1 LKHSKI
7 DLLKMDIE
15 GAEYS
20 VLKDMESVNI
30 RPKQLLIE
38 FHHRFPNVG
47 IGETKKAIRIVKEW
61 DMDYFRFQAL
71 EKNIAL
77 SSKMA
82 NKRMHSDNKK
92 RRSFLALLFVAGDA
106 KRWAM
111 NT

>member
-1 LKHSKI
+1 
-7 DLLKMDIE
+7 
-15 GAEYS
+15 
-20 VLKDMESVNI
+20 
-30 RPKQLLIE
+30 
-38 FHHRFPNVG
+38 
-47 IGETKKAIRIVKEW
+47 
-61 DMDYFRFQAL
+61 MDYFRFQAL